1 MVPVCIKM
9 KRDEQSFRGSAVVC
23 VFVMCVL
30 LHEAKL
36 MDCPWLSLSEKRLSV
51 SKTPS
56 LGLPLHFSFLNY
68 IQIRAQLLAHTV
80 ALCRREAM

>member
-1 MVPVCIKM
+1 M
-9 KRDEQSFRGSAVVC
+9 C

-56 LGLPLHFSFLNY
+56 LGLKEGCLLPLHFSFLNY